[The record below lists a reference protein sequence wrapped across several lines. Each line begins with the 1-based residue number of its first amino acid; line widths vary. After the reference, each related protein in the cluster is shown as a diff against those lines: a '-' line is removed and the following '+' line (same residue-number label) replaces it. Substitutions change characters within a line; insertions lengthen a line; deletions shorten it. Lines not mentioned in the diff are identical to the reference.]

1 MAHCA
6 VPIAPRMLKLYQKL
20 HNNTIYRNPEGFFDI
35 SIVKKM
41 TGSLKPPKRPQNPQ
55 F

>member
-6 VPIAPRMLKLYQKL
+6 VPIASGMLKLYQKL
-20 HNNTIYRNPEGFFDI
+20 HNNTLYRNPEGFFDI
-35 SIVKKM
+35 SITKKM
-41 TGSLKPPKRPQNPQ
+41 TGILKPLKRPKMGQ